1 MEILSYIIVGMFVEH
16 FIGVAGKVVELIC
29 NYVKR

>member
-1 MEILSYIIVGMFVEH
+1 MEILSYIIVGMFIEH
-16 FIGVAGKVVELIC
+16 FLGIAGKLVEVAY